1 MFEDDYP
8 PNGTYKYASIIGM
21 IKYLQGHSRPEITYA
36 VSACACFVHSQSR
49 YHEIELERIWH
60 HLKGTP
66 EEGLILRPSE
76 ELDVDIY

>member
-1 MFEDDYP
+1 MVQYP
-8 PNGTYKYASIIGM
+8 
-21 IKYLQGHSRPEITYA
+21 QGDSRPDFIYGL
-36 VSACACFVHSQSR
+36 SACACFVHSQSR

-66 EEGLILRPSE
+66 EEGLILRSSE